1 MWSLAATVSPR
12 LWPASLSLNLHSYI
26 EVDDMRAHDLIVSH
40 GRRATSELMF
50 AADAVVL
57 GIISTL
63 QLIFYTFFS
72 VG

>member
-1 MWSLAATVSPR
+1 
-12 LWPASLSLNLHSYI
+12 
-26 EVDDMRAHDLIVSH
+26 MRAHDLIVSH